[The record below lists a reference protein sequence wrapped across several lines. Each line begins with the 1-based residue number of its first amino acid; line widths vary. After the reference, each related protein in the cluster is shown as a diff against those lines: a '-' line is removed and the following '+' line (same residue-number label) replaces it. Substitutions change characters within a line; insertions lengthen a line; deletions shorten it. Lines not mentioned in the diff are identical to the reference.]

1 MNWAISGLCLLMAF
15 ITLPSEAKIYRW
27 KDKNG
32 NWVYSDTPKKGA
44 QQVKL
49 NKPLV
54 MPSTNTDILQPNL
67 NQKSISYQA
76 KITSP
81 SHEQTIRENTGT
93 VYVTGQVIPSF
104 HKGFTVQLFHNGTAV
119 GSRQSSTSFVLK
131 SLVRGEHRIKMAVF
145 NPQGKNIAT
154 SQEHTFYLHK
164 ASVSQ

>member
-1 MNWAISGLCLLMAF
+1 MNWAITGLCLLMVF
-15 ITLPSEAKIYRW
+15 ITTPSEAKIYRW

-32 NWVYSDTPKKGA
+32 NWVYSDTPQKGA

-54 MPSTNTDILQPNL
+54 MPSTNTDILQADKTP
-67 NQKSISYQA
+67 KSISYQA
-76 KITSP
+76 NITSP

-93 VYVTGQVIPSF
+93 VYVTGHVTPSF

-119 GSRQSSTSFVLK
+119 GTRQSSTSFVLK
-131 SLVRGEHRIKMAVF
+131 SLVRGEHKIKMTVF
-145 NPQGKNIAT
+145 NPQGKTVAT

-164 ASVSQ
+164 ASVSK

>member
-1 MNWAISGLCLLMAF
+1 MKWTVKGLCFLMAL
-15 ITLPSEAKIYRW
+15 IALPSEAKIYRW

-104 HKGFTVQLFHNGTAV
+104 HKGQ
-119 GSRQSSTSFVLK
+119 
-131 SLVRGEHRIKMAVF
+131 
-145 NPQGKNIAT
+145 
-154 SQEHTFYLHK
+154 
-164 ASVSQ
+164 